1 MATRFLLYIQN
12 ALENLLFINEPRFE
26 NLTIDKDDDDDS
38 LTTVIVP
45 YERGVILDQFVAVDN
60 EQAVTE
66 TRLGDDIY

>member
-26 NLTIDKDDDDDS
+26 NLTVDKDDDDDS

>member
-38 LTTVIVP
+38 LTTVI
-45 YERGVILDQFVAVDN
+45 IQK
-60 EQAVTE
+60 
-66 TRLGDDIY
+66 

>member
-45 YERGVILDQFVAVDN
+45 YERGVILDQFVAVDK

-66 TRLGDDIY
+66 TRLGDDIC

>member
-26 NLTIDKDDDDDS
+26 NFTVDKDDDDDS

>member
-1 MATRFLLYIQN
+1 MATGFLLYIQN

-26 NLTIDKDDDDDS
+26 NLAIDKDDDDDS

-45 YERGVILDQFVAVDN
+45 YERGVILDQFVAVDK

>member
-66 TRLGDDIY
+66 TRLGNDIY

>member
-45 YERGVILDQFVAVDN
+45 YERGVILDQFVAVDK